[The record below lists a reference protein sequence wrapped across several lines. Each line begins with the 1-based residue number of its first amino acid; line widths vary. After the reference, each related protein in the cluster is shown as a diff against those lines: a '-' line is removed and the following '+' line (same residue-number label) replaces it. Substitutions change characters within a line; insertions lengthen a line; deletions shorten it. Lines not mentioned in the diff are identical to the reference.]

1 MTDQKETIL
10 DIITRILSAVE
21 DGTVTNEM
29 VGRCLRYLQ
38 EKDESILSTVN
49 GNIDTV
55 SGEIFEKF
63 NDYWTKSQMQA
74 KLEVNYYDKTEI
86 DDLLTGKISADDET
100 TIAEIDSLFTI

>member
-49 GNIDTV
+49 GNIDAV
-55 SGEIFEKF
+55 SRYILEKSK
-63 NDYWTKSQMQA
+63 DYWTKSQMQA
-74 KLEVNYYDKTEI
+74 KLDDNYYDKTEI
-86 DDLLTGKISADDET
+86 DDMLNEKISADDET